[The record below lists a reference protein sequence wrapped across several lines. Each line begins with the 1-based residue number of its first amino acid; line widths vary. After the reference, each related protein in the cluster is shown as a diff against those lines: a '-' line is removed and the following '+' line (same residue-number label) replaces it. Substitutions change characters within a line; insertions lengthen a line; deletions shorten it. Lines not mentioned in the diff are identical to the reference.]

1 MGGRCANCLNRK
13 GRFFCCRRRPT
24 NKIRKVFCFRTG
36 FDRAGIKN
44 LVSSPLGIT
53 WTGNGSAV
61 SAIFRN
67 PFEFATI
74 AILFFKTVRRMGRR
88 KRWRKLSEGSAPGT
102 SPPRREIMYGTPHIH
117 RPSRPIG
124 PHGMEKKTMAPST
137 RWVRMRVG
145 ANTSPAARKEAISF
159 TSLRSILRRRLGMR

>member
-1 MGGRCANCLNRK
+1 
-13 GRFFCCRRRPT
+13 
-24 NKIRKVFCFRTG
+24 NKIRKTLLF
-36 FDRAGIKN
+36 RAGFEEGGVKN
-44 LVSSPLGIT
+44 SVSTPFGIT
-53 WTGNGSAV
+53 WTGKGSAV

-67 PFEFATI
+67 PFELATI
-74 AILFFKTVRRMGRR
+74 AILFFKIVRRTGRR